1 MASSPI
7 HNSLHKIR
15 LRTIELQRIH
25 RPFASSPKAIEM
37 TKIVYTAHGTATHGG
52 RAGGEGRTD
61 DGKVAVKLSVPKAM
75 GGDDGPGTNP
85 EQLFSIGYAAC
96 FLGAMNGAA
105 KKLGK
110 KLPEGAE
117 VKADVSFA
125 DREDNVGFT
134 IVPVLTA
141 TVPGWEESEVE
152 ELMQLAHTICPY
164 SHLITAAH
172 AVELHA
178 A

>member
-1 MASSPI
+1 
-7 HNSLHKIR
+7 
-15 LRTIELQRIH
+15 
-25 RPFASSPKAIEM
+25 M
-37 TKIVYTAHGTATHGG
+37 TKILYTAHGSATHGG
-52 RAGGEGRTD
+52 RTGEGRTD

-117 VKADVSFA
+117 VKCDVSFA

-141 TVPGWEESEVE
+141 TVPGWTTAEVNE
-152 ELMQLAHTICPY
+152 VMQLAHTICPY
-164 SHLITAAH
+164 SDLITRAH
-172 AVELHA
+172 DVELHA